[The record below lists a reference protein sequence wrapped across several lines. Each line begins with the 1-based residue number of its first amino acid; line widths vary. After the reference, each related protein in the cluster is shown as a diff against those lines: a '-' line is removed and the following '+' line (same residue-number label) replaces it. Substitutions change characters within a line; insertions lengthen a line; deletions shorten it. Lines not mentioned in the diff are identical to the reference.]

1 MLDFCARI
9 LTQAECAACIP
20 SVLRSSRVDVCP
32 PQMAQADRH
41 SNAQDA
47 ANPPLQAD
55 TEDAKENRKP
65 GQQASKK
72 RRAAADKG
80 TDSGVLKSAHKDLKQ
95 KGGFS
100 RAGKGGKQREPL
112 QESSLEHQIQEKTS
126 PANEDETVQHSVKV
140 TDRTEELK
148 ASKQE
153 AQITQ

>member
-1 MLDFCARI
+1 M
-9 LTQAECAACIP
+9 
-20 SVLRSSRVDVCP
+20 CP
-32 PQMAQADRH
+32 PQMAQADKH
-41 SNAQDA
+41 SDAQDA
-47 ANPPLQAD
+47 ANPPLEAD

-72 RRAAADKG
+72 RRAAEKG

-126 PANEDETVQHSVKV
+126 SANEDETVHHSVKV
-140 TDRTEELK
+140 TGRTEEAK

-153 AQITQ
+153 AQIKQ